1 MKNKLLK
8 LSLYWTTFGILP
20 GTWLL
25 LKIAFSSR
33 NKIISLSPPGFR
45 FPIYI
50 RAHSSDEYTF
60 QQIFIQKEY
69 AFPIDKKISS
79 ILDAGANIGLA
90 AIFFA
95 QKFPEASILC
105 LEPEPGNFQLLQK
118 NTEHYPNII
127 PVQAGLWSKSAFL
140 QVIDEGLDNWGFTVK
155 ECREDTPG
163 AISAV
168 SIADLL
174 ARYSRERFDLV
185 KLDIEGSEKEILDA
199 PDSANWLAACSVLVI
214 ELHDRMK
221 PGTSA
226 SLFKAV
232 RDKEYLFDVKGE
244 NLLFHFKNGTA

>member
-1 MKNKLLK
+1 MRNKLLK
-8 LSLYWTTFGILP
+8 LSLYWSAFGFRA
-20 GTWLL
+20 GTRLL

-33 NKIISLSPPGFR
+33 NKIISLSLPGFR
-45 FPIYI
+45 FPVYI

-69 AFPIDKKISS
+69 EFPVDKKIGS

-90 AIFFA
+90 ALFFA
-95 QKFPEASILC
+95 QKFPAASIIC
-105 LEPEPGNFQLLQK
+105 LEPEPGNFSLLQK
-118 NTEHYPNII
+118 NTENYPNIL

-155 ECREDTPG
+155 ECSADTPG
-163 AISAV
+163 SIRAV
-168 SIADLL
+168 SMADLL
-174 ARYSRERFDLV
+174 AGYSLEKFDLV

-199 PDSANWLAACSVLVI
+199 ADAANWLASCSVLVI

-232 RDKEYLFDVKGE
+232 QNKEYLFDVKGE
-244 NLLFHFKNGTA
+244 NLLFHFRNGNA